1 MKCSSGSVLHSR
13 RVARVGAPAVGALV
27 VMLLALPAAAKVFLG
42 RADALGWAFPDAE
55 IEEQAFVLNDEQ
67 IRAIEVH
74 TKRELDSRLVTIYTA
89 RSGGETV
96 GYALI
101 DVHNVRT
108 LPEAFLVVLTPAGEV
123 RSLRLLAF
131 YEPPEYLP
139 PDDWLSQ
146 FEGKNG
152 GAPLRVDRDIHGIAG
167 STLSARAV
175 AGGVRRAIA
184 LYRVLLAGGESAG
197 GR

>member
-1 MKCSSGSVLHSR
+1 MSFSSDSVLRS
-13 RVARVGAPAVGALV
+13 RVGLGVGALAAA
-27 VMLLALPAAAKVFLG
+27 LAALPPSPVQARVFLG
-42 RADALGWAFPDAE
+42 RGEALEWAFPDADV
-55 IEEQAFVLNDEQ
+55 IDEQAFVLDDEQ
-67 IRAIEVH
+67 LEAVEAQ
-74 TKRELDSRLVTIYTA
+74 TKRDLDSRLVTFYIA
-89 RSGGETV
+89 RRGGATV

-108 LPEAFLVVLTPAGEV
+108 FPEAFLVVLTPEGEV
-123 RSLRLLAF
+123 RSLRVLAF
-131 YEPPEYLP
+131 YEPLEYLP
-139 PDDWLSQ
+139 PDGWLTQ
-146 FEGKNG
+146 FEGKHG
-152 GAPLRVDRDIHGIAG
+152 GATLRVDRDIHGIAG